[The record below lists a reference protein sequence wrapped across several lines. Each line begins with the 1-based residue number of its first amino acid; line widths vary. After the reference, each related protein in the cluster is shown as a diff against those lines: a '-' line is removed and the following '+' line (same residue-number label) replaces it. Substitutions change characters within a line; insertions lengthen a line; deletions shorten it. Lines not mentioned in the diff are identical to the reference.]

1 MFGRMW
7 KDRNFDDRVR
17 VEILLRGQDFLILIG
32 GMLDSLTID
41 SRMWNEKQ
49 NITSYRHFA

>member
-17 VEILLRGQDFLILIG
+17 VEILLRVQDFLILIG
-32 GMLDSLTID
+32 GMPDSLIID
-41 SRMWNEKQ
+41 SRM
-49 NITSYRHFA
+49 

>member
-1 MFGRMW
+1 MFRRMW

-32 GMLDSLTID
+32 GMPESVIID

-49 NITSYRHFA
+49 NIISYRHCA